1 VSDNCLS
8 SGVDETKAKASLALS
23 HPSCLCLTKAPST
36 HPANTPAR
44 PTHSHTDYHWYQS
57 RHWLSWSP
65 SFCVRLRPFGVAEGG
80 TARRLQPA
88 TRTTRPRQYLLSNLF
103 TYGIPQP
110 PPPLHNT
117 ASVRASQRMA
127 DPRSPFPGL
136 PGRVVALLLAA
147 ITGLLLGGDHV
158 QAAFV
163 KPLGAGAAAVS
174 KWLALFW
181 GRFLLSLPLSISFDF
196 PLSCSD
202 PPPPPALSS
211 FPISLTHSRAAA
223 SACRLRPKP
232 SRARV

>member
-1 VSDNCLS
+1 MRRKQRLPLPFPTPHVFASQKHPRHTQQTLQHVLHTATQTTT
-8 SGVDETKAKASLALS
+8 GTKADIGCPGAPLFVSVSVHSASLKEE
-23 HPSCLCLTKAPST
+23 P
-36 HPANTPAR
+36 
-44 PTHSHTDYHWYQS
+44 
-57 RHWLSWSP
+57 
-65 SFCVRLRPFGVAEGG
+65 

-174 KWLALFW
+174 KWLALFL
-181 GRFLLSLPLSISFDF
+181 GPFLLSLPLSISFDF
-196 PLSCSD
+196 PLSFSD
-202 PPPPPALSS
+202 PPPPPALSC